1 MADLLSNWSST
12 LEAVP
17 KSHCIPEHERPSDPV
32 EIGDSIP
39 VIDLGKANGE
49 ERSVVVKDLL
59 KAFEEYGFFQIINH
73 GVPVDLMDEAMK
85 VYKEFFS
92 LPAEEKE
99 NYAKDAANNTN
110 RGAATLYSSS
120 AKHYDSEEHRYWRD
134 VLEHSCNLDGEDKKT
149 WPDNPPRYREVIG
162 AYGDEL
168 RRVSKVI
175 LGMLSEGLGLE
186 AGFFDK
192 ELGQRMLVN
201 HYPAC
206 PNPSLT
212 LGVGGHCDPNLITII
227 QQEVYGL
234 QILKDDKWI
243 GVQPIRNA
251 FVVNSGLPITVYSNG
266 KLTSVAHRVVTNTTE
281 SRTSI
286 GTFIC
291 PHEIVE
297 PAKALVCPENP
308 PQFKPFHWGIDFMP
322 HYLSKKSVY
331 HASLEPFKTEAN

>member
-17 KSHCIPEHERPSDPV
+17 PSHCIPVHERPSDPV
-32 EIGDSIP
+32 EIVDNIP

-49 ERSVVVKDLL
+49 ERSVVVKELL

-92 LPAEEKE
+92 LPAEEKAE
-99 NYAKDAANNTN
+99 YAKDAANNTN

-134 VLEHSCNLDGEDKKT
+134 VLEHSCNLDGKDKIT
-149 WPDNPPRYREVIG
+149 WPSNPPRYREVIG

-175 LGMLSEGLGLE
+175 LGMVAEGLGLE
-186 AGFFDK
+186 AGFFDN

-206 PNPSLT
+206 PDPSLT

-251 FVVNSGLPITVYSNG
+251 FVVNSGLPITVISNG
-266 KLTSVAHRVVTNTTE
+266 KLASVAHRVVTNTTQ

-297 PAKALVCPENP
+297 PAKALVGPENP
-308 PQFKPFHWGIDFMP
+308 PQFKSFNWGIDFMP

-331 HASLEPFKTEAN
+331 HASLEPFKIDA

>member
-1 MADLLSNWSST
+1 MADLISSWPNK
-12 LEAVP
+12 LDAVP
-17 KSHCIPEHERPSDPV
+17 PKYCIPMHERPADPV
-32 EIGDSIP
+32 QIGERIP
-39 VIDLGKANGE
+39 VIDLGKAMGE
-49 ERSVVVKDLL
+49 ERPVVVQELM
-59 KAFEEYGFFQIINH
+59 KAFEEYGFFQVINH
-73 GVPVDLMDEAMK
+73 GVSDDLMKEAMK

-92 LPAEEKE
+92 LPAEEKAS
-99 NYAKDAANNTN
+99 YAKDAANNTA
-110 RGAATLYSSS
+110 RGAATLYTSS

-134 VLEHSCNLDGEDKKT
+134 VLEHSANLDGKDKVT

-162 AYGDEL
+162 SYSDEVRKL
-168 RRVSKVI
+168 SKII
-175 LGMLSEGLGLE
+175 LGLVAEGLGLE

-206 PNPSLT
+206 PDPSLT

-234 QILKDDKWI
+234 QLLKDDKWI
-243 GVQPIRNA
+243 GVDPIPGA
-251 FVVNSGLPITVYSNG
+251 FVVNSGLPITVISNG
-266 KLTSVAHRVVTNTTE
+266 KLASVAHRVVTNTTH

-291 PHEIVE
+291 PDDIVG
-297 PAKALVCPENP
+297 PAKALLGPDNP
-308 PQFKPFHWGIDFMP
+308 PRFKSFKWGEEFMP

-331 HASLEPFKTEAN
+331 HASLEPFKIDA